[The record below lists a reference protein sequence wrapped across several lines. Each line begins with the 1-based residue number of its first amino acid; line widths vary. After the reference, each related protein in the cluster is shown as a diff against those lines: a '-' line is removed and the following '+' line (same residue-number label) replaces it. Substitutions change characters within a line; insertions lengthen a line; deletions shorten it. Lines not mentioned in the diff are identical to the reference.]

1 MKLAGERERGMA
13 ELEGMS
19 KVFERDAGCRCG
31 GVWDELTFEIV
42 RLRTC
47 DDEGCGCDEL
57 CAPFGADSPIELDET
72 DA

>member
-1 MKLAGERERGMA
+1 M
-13 ELEGMS
+13 
-19 KVFERDAGCRCG
+19 FDRDAGCRCWG
-31 GVWDELTFEIV
+31 ACVDELTFEIV